1 MLFNKNMNDKKI
13 IFVSYLPGCC
23 GQFIGMI
30 CEKLT
35 DDSIVARITKTGEV
49 NKLHS
54 SNSLKIM
61 NLFHESYERKISCR
75 VKLNKNQIEVFDN
88 FADTLI
94 QMNTADNL
102 VVALHLICMEQIEI
116 KFPNSKKIL
125 IVPENESEM
134 QLAHNLWVHKK
145 NQLAEYHPYNDFPNI
160 NILNECASPNVLKLS
175 LTDILNPN
183 MMNVIINRI
192 ISHLEIDDKNKESAI
207 NFYDTYLKKQDKSIL
222 FDTTT

>member
-1 MLFNKNMNDKKI
+1 MSDKKI
-13 IFVSYLPGCC
+13 TFVSYLPGCC
-23 GQFIGMI
+23 GQFIGTI
-30 CEKLT
+30 CDKLI
-35 DDSIVARITKTGEV
+35 DDSVVATITKTGEIS
-49 NKLHS
+49 KLHS
-54 SNSLKIM
+54 SNSLRIM
-61 NLFHESYERKISCR
+61 NLFHESYERKMSCR
-75 VKLNKNQIEVFDN
+75 VKLNKNQIEAFDN

-102 VVALHLICMEQIEI
+102 VVALHLICIDQLEI

-145 NQLAEYHPYNDFPNI
+145 NQLSQYHSYNDFPNI
-160 NILNECASPNVLKLS
+160 NMLNEFVSPNVLKLS

-183 MMNVIINRI
+183 MMNFIIDRI

-207 NFYDTYLKKQDKSIL
+207 NFYDTYLKKQDKSII
-222 FDTTT
+222 FDTTA